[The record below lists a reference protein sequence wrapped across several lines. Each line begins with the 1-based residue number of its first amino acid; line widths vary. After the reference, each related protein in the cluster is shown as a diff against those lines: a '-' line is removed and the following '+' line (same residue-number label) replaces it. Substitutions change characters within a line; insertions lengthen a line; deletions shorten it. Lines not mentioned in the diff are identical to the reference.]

1 MRQLQRYEGPEDP
14 PGGGRRPGLD
24 VAVSHRAG
32 DVADAGL
39 VLVLE
44 LVLVLVLVL
53 VRASHPLDLP
63 APGAVS
69 RPFR

>member
-1 MRQLQRYEGPEDP
+1 VRQLERYEGPEDP
-14 PGGGRRPGLD
+14 PGGGRRAGLD

-39 VLVLE
+39 VLVL
-44 LVLVLVLVL
+44 VL

-63 APGAVS
+63 VPGAVS